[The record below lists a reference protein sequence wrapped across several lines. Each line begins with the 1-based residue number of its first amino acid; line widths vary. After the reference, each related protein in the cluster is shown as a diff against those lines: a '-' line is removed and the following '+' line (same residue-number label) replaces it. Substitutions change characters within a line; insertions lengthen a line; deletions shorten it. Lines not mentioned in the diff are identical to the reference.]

1 MTEVQEVYCT
11 CHLQFLK
18 PCQVVGMVVSLQFA
32 SMRAVLFP
40 LSEALD
46 MLMNYI
52 EVGSVCF
59 EYLGRVEILCNPWLL

>member
-1 MTEVQEVYCT
+1 
-11 CHLQFLK
+11 
-18 PCQVVGMVVSLQFA
+18 MVVSSQFA
-32 SMRAVLFP
+32 NMRAVLFS

-59 EYLGRVEILCNPWLL
+59 EYLGRVEILYDIWLL